1 MKKYTYNFEV
11 KDLLTQF
18 VAAFDDTV
26 IKRYNKERE
35 AEQEIAVRYVMA
47 PKQRIMYDIVN
58 KAQNLKLPVV
68 SIDLAS
74 ISYDTDRVFNKLD
87 GFDNYGEETASAINT
102 PVPVNLEVNMSILC
116 RYMSDMDQIL
126 VNFIPYTNPY
136 IVLAWREPVDQALL
150 SAGEVPFDPIE
161 IRSEVLWSQNIS
173 MNTPKDTT
181 YSEKFRIVADTS
193 FTIKGWMFRNKN
205 ETSNPIYFIDTNFID
220 ASKGYNFAPALTAI
234 DYDSFSASLSED
246 TNVETISLSGYPFTD
261 SVFYNASGSPIP
273 VNSAVTITTQAKDL
287 NKGTFTLIGQNYNE
301 TEFVLLSSTSALTDT
316 LTSVD
321 TRYTGT
327 IDGYLLPLSSYT
339 VMSDTVM
346 NVNLSDLNTPGTFQV
361 VVKNPAGWTST
372 GDLSGVSFTTE

>member
-1 MKKYTYNFEV
+1 MKNYTYNFEI

-26 IKRYNKERE
+26 IKRYNKDRE

-74 ISYDTDRVFNKLD
+74 VGYDNTRVFNKLD
-87 GFDNYGEETASAINT
+87 NFDNYGGQTSTSINT

-126 VNFIPYTNPY
+126 SNFIPYTNPY
-136 IVLAWREPVDQALL
+136 IVLAWREPVDPTLL
-150 SAGEVPFDPIE
+150 SAGEVPFNPIE
-161 IRSEVLWSQNIS
+161 IRSEVLWSENIS
-173 MNTPKDTT
+173 MNTPKDST
-181 YSEKFRIVADTS
+181 YSDKFRIVADTS
-193 FTIKGWMFRNKN
+193 FTIKGWLFRNKN
-205 ETSNPIYFIDTNFID
+205 DRQNPIYFIDTNFVNTD
-220 ASKGYNFAPALTAI
+220 STYSFTPAITAEDYETFFSNLTADADI
-234 DYDSFSASLSED
+234 
-246 TNVETISLSGYPFTD
+246 ETVSLSGYPFTD
-261 SVFYNASGSPIP
+261 SVFYNASGFPMP
-273 VNSAVTITTQAKDL
+273 VEGPVTITTQAKQL
-287 NKGTFTLIGQNYNE
+287 NKGTYTLIGQNYNE
-301 TEFVLLSSTSALTDT
+301 TEFVLLSSASALTDT

-321 TRYTGT
+321 TTYTGT

-339 VMSDTVM
+339 VQSDTVM
-346 NVNLSDLNTPGTFQV
+346 NINLSNLNAPGTFQV

-372 GDLSGVSFTTE
+372 GSLSGVSFTTE

>member
-26 IKRYNKERE
+26 IKRYNKDRE

-87 GFDNYGEETASAINT
+87 GFDNYGEQTASSINT

-126 VNFIPYTNPY
+126 ANFIPYTNPH

-205 ETSNPIYFIDTNFID
+205 ETSNPIYFIDTNFINVD
-220 ASKGYNFAPALTAI
+220 KGYNFNPALTAL

-246 TNVETISLSGYPFTD
+246 ANVETVSLSGYPFTH
-261 SVFYNASGSPIP
+261 SVFYNASGYPMPIDSP
-273 VNSAVTITTQAKDL
+273 VTITQQAKQL
-287 NKGTFTLIGQNYNE
+287 NKANFTLIGENYDE

-316 LTSVD
+316 LTSVP
-321 TRYTGT
+321 TTYTGT

-339 VMSDTVM
+339 VQSDTVL
-346 NVNLSDLNTPGTFQV
+346 NVDLSNLNTSGTFQV

-372 GDLSGVSFTTE
+372 GDLSGVSFTTA

>member
-1 MKKYTYNFEV
+1 LKKYTYNFEI

-18 VAAFDDTV
+18 IAAFDDTV
-26 IKRYNKERE
+26 IKRYNKNRE

-47 PKQRIMYDIVN
+47 PKQRIMYDIIN

-68 SIDLAS
+68 SVDLAS
-74 ISYDTDRVFNKLD
+74 VSYDTDRVFNKLD
-87 GFDNYGEETASAINT
+87 NFDNYGEQTASAINT

-126 VNFIPYTNPY
+126 SNFVPYTNPY

-150 SAGEVPFDPIE
+150 SAGEVPFNPIE
-161 IRSEVLWSQNIS
+161 IRSEVLWSQSIS
-173 MNTPKDTT
+173 MNSPTDTT

-205 ETSNPIYFIDTNFID
+205 DRSNPIYFIDMNFINAD
-220 ASKGYNFAPALTAI
+220 KGYSFTPAITSVDYESFYDSLTADAEI
-234 DYDSFSASLSED
+234 
-246 TNVETISLSGYPFTD
+246 ETLSLSGYPFTD
-261 SVFYNASGSPIP
+261 SVFYNASGYPMPIDSP
-273 VNSAVTITTQAKDL
+273 VTITTQAKQL

-316 LTSVD
+316 LTSVP
-321 TRYTGT
+321 TTYTGT
-327 IDGYLLPLSSYT
+327 IEGYLLPLSSYT
-339 VMSDTVM
+339 VQSDTVM
-346 NVNLSDLNTPGTFQV
+346 NINLSNLNTAGTFQV

>member
-126 VNFIPYTNPY
+126 ANFIPYTNPY

>member
-126 VNFIPYTNPY
+126 ANFIPYTNPY

-220 ASKGYNFAPALTAI
+220 ASKGYNFNPALTAL

-361 VVKNPAGWTST
+361 VVKNPAGWTTT

>member
-1 MKKYTYNFEV
+1 LKKYTYNFEV

-26 IKRYNKERE
+26 IKRYNKDRE

-87 GFDNYGEETASAINT
+87 GFDNYGEQTASSINT

-126 VNFIPYTNPY
+126 ANFIPYTNPY

-150 SAGEVPFDPIE
+150 SAGELPFNPIE

-205 ETSNPIYFIDTNFID
+205 ETSNPIYFIDTNFINVD
-220 ASKGYNFAPALTAI
+220 KGYNFNPALTAL

-246 TNVETISLSGYPFTD
+246 ANVETVSLSGYPFTH
-261 SVFYNASGSPIP
+261 SVFYNASGYPMPIDSP
-273 VNSAVTITTQAKDL
+273 VTITQQAKQL
-287 NKGTFTLIGQNYNE
+287 NKANFTLIGENYDE

-316 LTSVD
+316 LTSVP
-321 TRYTGT
+321 TTYTGT

-339 VMSDTVM
+339 VQSDTVL
-346 NVNLSDLNTPGTFQV
+346 NVDLSNLNTSGTFQV

-372 GDLSGVSFTTE
+372 GDLSGVSFTTA

>member
-26 IKRYNKERE
+26 IKRYNKNRE

-74 ISYDTDRVFNKLD
+74 ISYDTERVFNKLD
-87 GFDNYGEETASAINT
+87 GFDNYGEQTASAINT

-126 VNFIPYTNPY
+126 ANFIPYANPY

-173 MNTPKDTT
+173 MNTPKDST

-205 ETSNPIYFIDTNFID
+205 ETSNPIYFIDTNFIES
-220 ASKGYNFAPALTAI
+220 SKGYNFNPALTAL

-261 SVFYNASGSPIP
+261 SVFYNASGSPMP
-273 VNSAVTITTQAKDL
+273 VNSSVTITTQAKEL
-287 NKGTFTLIGQNYNE
+287 NRGTFTLIGQNYNK
-301 TEFVLLSSTSALTDT
+301 TEFVLLSSTSTLTDT
-316 LTSVD
+316 LTSVP
-321 TRYTGT
+321 TKHTGT

-372 GDLSGVSFTTE
+372 GSISGVSFTTE

>member
-1 MKKYTYNFEV
+1 
-11 KDLLTQF
+11 
-18 VAAFDDTV
+18 
-26 IKRYNKERE
+26 
-35 AEQEIAVRYVMA
+35 
-47 PKQRIMYDIVN
+47 
-58 KAQNLKLPVV
+58 
-68 SIDLAS
+68 
-74 ISYDTDRVFNKLD
+74 
-87 GFDNYGEETASAINT
+87 
-102 PVPVNLEVNMSILC
+102 
-116 RYMSDMDQIL
+116 
-126 VNFIPYTNPY
+126 
-136 IVLAWREPVDQALL
+136 
-150 SAGEVPFDPIE
+150 
-161 IRSEVLWSQNIS
+161 

>member
-1 MKKYTYNFEV
+1 MKKYTYNFEI

-26 IKRYNKERE
+26 IKRYNKDRE

-74 ISYDTDRVFNKLD
+74 VSYDTDRVFNKLD
-87 GFDNYGEETASAINT
+87 GFDNYGEETASSINT

-126 VNFIPYTNPY
+126 SNFIPYTNPY

-150 SAGEVPFDPIE
+150 SAGEVPFNPIE

-205 ETSNPIYFIDTNFID
+205 ETANPIYFIDTNFINAD
-220 ASKGYNFAPALTAI
+220 KSYSFTPAVTALDYETFYDGLTADANI
-234 DYDSFSASLSED
+234 
-246 TNVETISLSGYPFTD
+246 ETVSLSGYPTTS
-261 SVFYNASGSPIP
+261 SVFYNASGYPMPIDSP
-273 VNSAVTITTQAKDL
+273 VTITSQAKQL
-287 NKGTFTLIGQNYNE
+287 NKANFTLIGENYDE

-316 LTSVD
+316 LTSVP
-321 TRYTGT
+321 TTYTGT

-346 NVNLSDLNTPGTFQV
+346 NINLSNLNTSGTFQV

-372 GDLSGVSFTTE
+372 GDLSGVSFTTA

>member
-126 VNFIPYTNPY
+126 ANFIPYTNPY

-220 ASKGYNFAPALTAI
+220 ASKGYNFNPALTAL

-273 VNSAVTITTQAKDL
+273 VNSAVTITQQAKDL

-301 TEFVLLSSTSALTDT
+301 TDFVLLSSTSALTDT
-316 LTSVD
+316 LTSVP
-321 TRYTGT
+321 TTYTGT

>member
-1 MKKYTYNFEV
+1 MKKYTYNFEI

-18 VAAFDDTV
+18 VAAFDDTI
-26 IKRYNKERE
+26 IKRYNKNRE

-47 PKQRIMYDIVN
+47 PKQRVMYDIVN
-58 KAQNLKLPVV
+58 KAQNLQLPVV

-74 ISYDTDRVFNKLD
+74 VSYDTDRVFNKLD
-87 GFDNYGEETASAINT
+87 NFDNYGEGTASAINT

-116 RYMSDMDQIL
+116 RYMSDMDQIIS
-126 VNFIPYTNPY
+126 NFVPYSNPY

-150 SAGEVPFDPIE
+150 SAGELPFNPIE

-173 MNTPKDTT
+173 MNSPKDTT

-193 FTIKGWMFRNKN
+193 FTIKGWLFRNRN
-205 ETSNPIYFIDTNFID
+205 ETSNPIYFIDTNFINTD
-220 ASKGYNFAPALTAI
+220 KGYNFNPALTAL
-234 DYDSFSASLSED
+234 DYETFYDSLTAD
-246 TNVETISLSGYPFTD
+246 ADIETVSLSGYPFTNT
-261 SVFYNASGSPIP
+261 VFYNASGYPMP
-273 VNSAVTITTQAKDL
+273 VEEPVTITTQAKQL
-287 NKGTFTLIGQNYNE
+287 NKGNFTFIGENYDE

-316 LTSVD
+316 LTSVP
-321 TRYTGT
+321 TTYTGT

-346 NVNLSDLNTPGTFQV
+346 NINLSNLNTAGTFQV

-372 GDLSGVSFTTE
+372 GELSGVSFTTE

>member
-1 MKKYTYNFEV
+1 MKKYTYNFEI

-18 VAAFDDTV
+18 VAAFDDTI
-26 IKRYNKERE
+26 IKRYNKNRE

-47 PKQRIMYDIVN
+47 PKQRVMYDIVN
-58 KAQNLKLPVV
+58 KAQNLQLPVV

-74 ISYDTDRVFNKLD
+74 VSYDTDRVFNKLD
-87 GFDNYGEETASAINT
+87 NFDNYGEGTASNVNT
-102 PVPVNLEVNMSILC
+102 PVPVNLEVNMSIMC
-116 RYMSDMDQIL
+116 RYMSDMDQIIS
-126 VNFIPYTNPY
+126 NFVPYTNPY

-150 SAGEVPFDPIE
+150 SAGELPFNPIE

-173 MNTPKDTT
+173 MNSPKDTT

-193 FTIKGWMFRNKN
+193 FTIKGWLFRNRN
-205 ETSNPIYFIDTNFID
+205 ETSNPIYFIDTNFINTD
-220 ASKGYNFAPALTAI
+220 KGYNFNPALTAL
-234 DYDSFSASLSED
+234 DYETFYDSLTAD
-246 TNVETISLSGYPFTD
+246 ADIETVSLSGYPFTNT
-261 SVFYNASGSPIP
+261 VFYNASGYPMP
-273 VNSAVTITTQAKDL
+273 VEEPVTITTQAKQL
-287 NKGTFTLIGQNYNE
+287 NKGTFTLIGENYDE

-316 LTSVD
+316 LTSVP
-321 TRYTGT
+321 TTYTGT

-346 NVNLSDLNTPGTFQV
+346 NINLSNLNTAGTFQV

>member
-1 MKKYTYNFEV
+1 LKKYTYNFEV

-87 GFDNYGEETASAINT
+87 GFDNYGEQTASSINT

-126 VNFIPYTNPY
+126 ANFIPYTNPY
-136 IVLAWREPVDQALL
+136 IVLAWREPVDPSLL
-150 SAGEVPFDPIE
+150 SAGEQPFNPIE

-205 ETSNPIYFIDTNFID
+205 ETSNPIYFIDTNFIE
-220 ASKGYNFAPALTAI
+220 ASKGYNFNPALTAL

-246 TNVETISLSGYPFTD
+246 TNVETVSLSGYPFTH
-261 SVFYNASGSPIP
+261 SVFYNASGFPMPIDNP
-273 VNSAVTITTQAKDL
+273 VTITQQAKQL
-287 NKGTFTLIGQNYNE
+287 NKANFTLIGENYDE

-316 LTSVD
+316 LTSV
-321 TRYTGT
+321 
-327 IDGYLLPLSSYT
+327 P
-339 VMSDTVM
+339 
-346 NVNLSDLNTPGTFQV
+346 TP
-361 VVKNPAGWTST
+361 
-372 GDLSGVSFTTE
+372 

>member
-1 MKKYTYNFEV
+1 MKKYTYNFEI

-18 VAAFDDTV
+18 VAAFDDTI
-26 IKRYNKERE
+26 IKRYNKNRE

-47 PKQRIMYDIVN
+47 PKQRVMYDIVN
-58 KAQNLKLPVV
+58 KAQNLQLPVV

-74 ISYDTDRVFNKLD
+74 VSYDTDRVFNKLD
-87 GFDNYGEETASAINT
+87 NFDNYGEGTASNINT

-116 RYMSDMDQIL
+116 RYMSDMDQIIS
-126 VNFIPYTNPY
+126 NFVPYSNPY

-150 SAGEVPFDPIE
+150 SAGELPFNPIE

-173 MNTPKDTT
+173 MNSPKDTT

-193 FTIKGWMFRNKN
+193 FTIKGWLFRNRN
-205 ETSNPIYFIDTNFID
+205 ETSNPIYFIDTNFINTD
-220 ASKGYNFAPALTAI
+220 KGYNFNPALTAL
-234 DYDSFSASLSED
+234 DYETFYDSLTAD
-246 TNVETISLSGYPFTD
+246 ADIETVSLSGYPFTNT
-261 SVFYNASGSPIP
+261 VFYNASGYPMP
-273 VNSAVTITTQAKDL
+273 VEEPVTITTQAKAL
-287 NKGTFTLIGQNYNE
+287 NQGNFTLIGENYDE

-321 TRYTGT
+321 TTYTGT

-346 NVNLSDLNTPGTFQV
+346 NINLSNLNTAGTFQV